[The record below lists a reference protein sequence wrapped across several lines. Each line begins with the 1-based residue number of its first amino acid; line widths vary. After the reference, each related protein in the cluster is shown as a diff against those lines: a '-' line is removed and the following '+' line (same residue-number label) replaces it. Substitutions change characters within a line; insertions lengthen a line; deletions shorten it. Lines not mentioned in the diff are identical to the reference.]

1 MKKFLIF
8 SLILTSLI
16 FSQNNNNKLIIDER
30 SGKPMLLGISD
41 RAAMLDSNFTWW
53 YESEYNNYEFSAST
67 LDSIKQKIDDIS
79 VLIVMG
85 TWCSDSRREVPRF
98 LRILDELKF
107 NNELLTINYVDRKK
121 ESPEG
126 NISSLDIKFVPT
138 FIFYKGGKEIGRIIE
153 TPKITL
159 ESDFKNILYN

>member
-1 MKKFLIF
+1 MKKLLILMLMF
-8 SLILTSLI
+8 SSLIY
-16 FSQNNNNKLIIDER
+16 SQDKSKLITDER
-30 SGKPMLLGISD
+30 SGKPMLLGICD
-41 RAAMLDSNFTWW
+41 RTALLDSNFAWW
-53 YESEYNNYEFSAST
+53 YESEYNNYECST
-67 LDSIKQKIDDIS
+67 SDLDSIKQKLDGLS
-79 VLIVMG
+79 LLIVMG

-126 NISSLDIKFVPT
+126 DISSLDIKYIPT

>member
-1 MKKFLIF
+1 MKKLLILILVLS
-8 SLILTSLI
+8 SLIYAQDKS
-16 FSQNNNNKLIIDER
+16 KLITDER
-30 SGKPMLLGISD
+30 SGKPMLLGICD
-41 RAAMLDSNFTWW
+41 RSALLDSNFAWW
-53 YESEYNNYEFSAST
+53 YESEYNNYEFSTSAV
-67 LDSIKQKIDDIS
+67 DSIKQKLDGLS

-126 NISSLDIKFVPT
+126 NISSLDIKYVPT

-153 TPKITL
+153 TPQITL
-159 ESDFKNILYN
+159 EGDFKNILYN

>member
-1 MKKFLIF
+1 MKKLLILMLVLS
-8 SLILTSLI
+8 SLIYAQDKS
-16 FSQNNNNKLIIDER
+16 KLITDEH
-30 SGKPMLLGISD
+30 SGKPILLGICD
-41 RAAMLDSNFTWW
+41 RSALLDSNFAWW
-53 YESEYNNYEFSAST
+53 YESEYNNYEFSTSAV
-67 LDSIKQKIDDIS
+67 DSIKQKLDGLS

-126 NISSLDIKFVPT
+126 NISSLDIKYVPT

-153 TPKITL
+153 TPQITL
-159 ESDFKNILYN
+159 EGDFKNILYN

>member
-1 MKKFLIF
+1 
-8 SLILTSLI
+8 
-16 FSQNNNNKLIIDER
+16 
-30 SGKPMLLGISD
+30 
-41 RAAMLDSNFTWW
+41 
-53 YESEYNNYEFSAST
+53 
-67 LDSIKQKIDDIS
+67 
-79 VLIVMG
+79 MG

-98 LRILDELKF
+98 LRILDELNF

-126 NISSLDIKFVPT
+126 DISSLDIKYVPT

-153 TPKITL
+153 TPQITL

>member
-1 MKKFLIF
+1 MKKL
-8 SLILTSLI
+8 LILMLMFSSLLY
-16 FSQNNNNKLIIDER
+16 SQDKNKLITDER
-30 SGKPMLLGISD
+30 SGKPMLLGICD
-41 RAAMLDSNFTWW
+41 RAALLDSNFAWW
-53 YESEYNNYEFSAST
+53 YESEYLNYECNISAV
-67 LDSIKQKIDDIS
+67 DSIKQKLDGLS

-98 LRILDELKF
+98 LRILDELNF
-107 NNELLTINYVDRKK
+107 SNELLTINYVDRKK

-126 NISSLDIKFVPT
+126 DFSSLDIKFVPT

-153 TPKITL
+153 TPQITL

>member
-1 MKKFLIF
+1 MKKLLFLMLMF
-8 SLILTSLI
+8 SSLIY
-16 FSQNNNNKLIIDER
+16 SQDKIKLLIDER
-30 SGKPMLLGISD
+30 SGKPMLLGICD
-41 RAAMLDSNFTWW
+41 RAALLDSNFAWW
-53 YESEYNNYEFSAST
+53 YESEYNNYEYSTSAV
-67 LDSIKQKIDDIS
+67 DSIKQKLDGLS
-79 VLIVMG
+79 LLIVMG

-107 NNELLTINYVDRKK
+107 NNQFLTINYVDRKK

-126 NISSLDIKFVPT
+126 DISTLDIKYVPT

>member
-1 MKKFLIF
+1 M
-8 SLILTSLI
+8 SSLI
-16 FSQNNNNKLIIDER
+16 FSQDKNKLITDER
-30 SGKPMLLGISD
+30 SGKPMLLGICD
-41 RAAMLDSNFTWW
+41 RAALLDSNFAWW
-53 YESEYNNYEFSAST
+53 YESEYNNYELSSSAV
-67 LDSIKQKIDDIS
+67 DSIKQKLGGLS

-98 LRILDELKF
+98 LRILDELNF

-126 NISSLDIKFVPT
+126 DISSLDIKYVPT

-153 TPKITL
+153 TPQITL